1 MAARIPHPPR
11 RRQLTL
17 GVGSWWL
24 GFVTVLLLA
33 AACNRPPPRPH
44 ESLPPDLQTLKAQ
57 FNKDADRTRVLMI
70 VAPT

>member
-1 MAARIPHPPR
+1 MPRLPHPLPR
-11 RRQLTL
+11 CRLPL
-17 GVGSWWL
+17 GVASWRL
-24 GFVTVLLLA
+24 GVVTILLLA

-44 ESLPPDLQTLKAQ
+44 ESLLPDLQTLKAQ